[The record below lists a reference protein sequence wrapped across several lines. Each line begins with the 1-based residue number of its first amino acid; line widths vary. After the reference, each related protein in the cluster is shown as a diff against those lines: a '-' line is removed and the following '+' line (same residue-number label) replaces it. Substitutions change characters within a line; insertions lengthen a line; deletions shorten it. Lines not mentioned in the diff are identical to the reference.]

1 MVSEKVEIRD
11 DKKKAKEPFWKR
23 RIEKNMNS
31 LRNVLSR
38 IDDCFK
44 GRWKNGRTK
53 LKKKLRTNYKIDAK
67 CFITVIEEIKCRI
80 TANAL

>member
-1 MVSEKVEIRD
+1 
-11 DKKKAKEPFWKR
+11 
-23 RIEKNMNS
+23 MNS
-31 LRNVLSR
+31 LSNVLNR

-67 CFITVIEEIKCRI
+67 GFITVTEEIKRRI

>member
-1 MVSEKVEIRD
+1 
-11 DKKKAKEPFWKR
+11 
-23 RIEKNMNS
+23 MNS
-31 LRNVLSR
+31 LSNVLNR

-67 CFITVIEEIKCRI
+67 GFITVVEEIKRRI